1 MRLVTGK
8 SLEESNGKADRWKRK
23 IAKMT
28 VRRKVITCCVNELVF
43 NNETL
48 SSQGSSR
55 RDGES
60 SFSF

>member
-28 VRRKVITCCVNELVF
+28 VGK
-43 NNETL
+43 
-48 SSQGSSR
+48 
-55 RDGES
+55 
-60 SFSF
+60 